1 MIRKILALRWE
12 SYHLITNG
20 ECDRHH
26 CIYTSRSVYNG
37 YKMAIMQNSILLSDA
52 QVRPAGI
59 NVNEGI
65 HTLKCAIKREAK
77 RLMTTKSETM
87 SYLCEETVT
96 YGEVLATMVGFVAL
110 MAFVAVSGFIAGGE
124 VM

>member
-1 MIRKILALRWE
+1 
-12 SYHLITNG
+12 
-20 ECDRHH
+20 
-26 CIYTSRSVYNG
+26 
-37 YKMAIMQNSILLSDA
+37 MQNSILLSDA

-77 RLMTTKSETM
+77 RLMTTRSETF
-87 SYLCEETVT
+87 SFLCDERVT
-96 YGEVLATMVGFVAL
+96 YGEVLATVVGFVAL

>member
-1 MIRKILALRWE
+1 
-12 SYHLITNG
+12 
-20 ECDRHH
+20 
-26 CIYTSRSVYNG
+26 
-37 YKMAIMQNSILLSDA
+37 MQNSILLSDA

-77 RLMTTKSETM
+77 RLMATKSETF
-87 SYLCEETVT
+87 SFLCKETVT
-96 YGEVLATMVGFVAL
+96 YGEVAMTMAGLLGFMALAVVG
-110 MAFVAVSGFIAGGE
+110 GFIFGGE

>member
-1 MIRKILALRWE
+1 
-12 SYHLITNG
+12 
-20 ECDRHH
+20 
-26 CIYTSRSVYNG
+26 
-37 YKMAIMQNSILLSDA
+37 MQNSILLNDA
-52 QVRPAGI
+52 QVRPVGI

-77 RLMTTKSETM
+77 RLMTTKSETF

-96 YGEVLATMVGFVAL
+96 YGEVAMTMAGL
-110 MAFVAVSGFIAGGE
+110 LGFIAVAVLGGFIFGGE

>member
-1 MIRKILALRWE
+1 
-12 SYHLITNG
+12 
-20 ECDRHH
+20 
-26 CIYTSRSVYNG
+26 
-37 YKMAIMQNSILLSDA
+37 MQNSILLNDA

-77 RLMTTKSETM
+77 RLMATKSEAF
-87 SYLCEETVT
+87 SFLCEENVS